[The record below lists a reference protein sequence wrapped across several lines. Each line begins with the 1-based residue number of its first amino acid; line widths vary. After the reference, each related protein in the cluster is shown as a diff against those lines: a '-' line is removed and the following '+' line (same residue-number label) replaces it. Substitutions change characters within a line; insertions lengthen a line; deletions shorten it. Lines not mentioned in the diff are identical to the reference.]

1 MGLLDA
7 LPWRRAKGV
16 APAKD
21 DDLFDDDFQRKLEY
35 LALVSRRV
43 FAGRL
48 RAERREWGSTGGGK
62 PTSRRAERIG
72 ENLNKSLD
80 RPSHSSPP
88 PPVSA
93 QRART
98 PSA

>member
-1 MGLLDA
+1 MLPQAFPIVPAIAGRVTALLA
-7 LPWRRAKGV
+7 ARA
-16 APAKD
+16 
-21 DDLFDDDFQRKLEY
+21 RH
-35 LALVSRRV
+35 SM
-43 FAGRL
+43 RL
-48 RAERREWGSTGGGK
+48 RAERREWGCTGDGK

-72 ENLNKSLD
+72 ENLNPSLD

-88 PPVSA
+88 PPVSS